1 MKVKTIE
8 AKGRQLD
15 WSLAKAMGHVVE
27 LGHGGQVC
35 VQNGDAWRVFDHTE
49 PFLCQLLISNCVSA
63 LEKTELSSREK
74 MWWSAW
80 ISDSI
85 CGHGETVEQA
95 VARCC
100 IKAKFGD
107 EFECPDELEGV

>member
-1 MKVKTIE
+1 MKVKTVE
-8 AKGRQLD
+8 ATGKQLD
-15 WSLAKAMGHVVE
+15 WGLAKAMGHVVDV
-27 LGHGGQVC
+27 GHGGQVC
-35 VQNGDAWRVFDHTE
+35 VQTGDAWHVFDHTE
-49 PFLCQLLISNCVSA
+49 PFLCQLLISDCVSA
-63 LEKTELSSREK
+63 LQKLELTSGEQK
-74 MWWSAW
+74 WSAW

-85 CGHGETVEQA
+85 YSHGNTVEQA